1 MWLGSR
7 GMGLIRFNFHTEA
20 YKVYLLGGKDKFA
33 INDILA
39 ICPDNNRL
47 YLGTVSGL
55 VQLEFDQRNNP
66 VVFCI
71 GKEQGFLNDMIHGIL
86 KDENGFLWLST
97 NKGLVKYNP
106 TNHAFHTFYYTN
118 GLQIGEFSDDA
129 FYQCA
134 QTGDLFFG
142 GTDGIL
148 FLEKERMNKVENQS
162 SISFYGLEIGGDLS
176 TSMIIMMNKT
186 KHWF

>member
-1 MWLGSR
+1 M
-7 GMGLIRFNFHTEA
+7 
-20 YKVYLLGGKDKFA
+20 LGGKDKFA

-106 TNHAFHTFYYTN
+106 TNHAFTN

-162 SISFYGLEIGGDLS
+162 SISFYGLEIGGEPVNFYDYYDEQDHPSALLVQLFDRPAES
-176 TSMIIMMNKT
+176 QASLIPACQ
-186 KHWF
+186 